1 MVGLGGHIRGNH
13 RDRDG
18 VDNLGI
24 DRLKNDIKRLSAEWY
39 EYEWKSI
46 PNKKDRIL
54 NVLNDYEGNDK
65 IRTYCSKYALPS
77 IILRTCKERLNETD
91 IKEAANKIIK
101 VLCGEKYPNLKVDLP
116 DGLIQAEKDLIN
128 EINRSLPFIDHK
140 IAEAVELC
148 VSKDIISD
156 EPLGCYVRPG
166 ILKVK
171 HNVPEFVDHPKIVL
185 YIEEIDKFAK
195 SKNISQEY
203 ITAFVY
209 LYQLCRMYFDR
220 YPYGNLLEYKEWDVK
235 KDRLGGVVKIDVG
248 KIQDSIVR
256 DDKVSS
262 VERPVVAL
270 AALHYANQIND
281 NVLYAGRIVLSDK
294 ELYKNWNILFEWNK
308 VGLDLYNKGNKE
320 LIDTYRDVA
329 ILISSADKNDDLISL
344 INDKASLLN
353 DIMQKMDSK

>member
-1 MVGLGGHIRGNH
+1 MASLAKKT
-13 RDRDG
+13 RDNFNKDPH
-18 VDNLGI
+18 
-24 DRLKNDIKRLSAEWY
+24 DRIGFDELKNDIKRLSVEWY
-39 EYEWKSI
+39 EWKPKSDE
-46 PNKKDRIL
+46 KVRIL

-166 ILKVK
+166 ILKVT

-235 KDRLGGVVKIDVG
+235 EDRLGGVVK

-262 VERPVVAL
+262 VERPIVAL
-270 AALHYANQIND
+270 AALHYANQINKV
-281 NVLYAGRIVLSDK
+281 VLKAGMSILSDE
-294 ELYKNWNILFEWNK
+294 ELYLKWPKLKEWNN
-308 VGLDLYNKGNKE
+308 VGLDLYKKGNKE
-320 LIDTYRDVA
+320 LIDTYRNVA
-329 ILISSADKNDDLISL
+329 ILISSDDDLIRL
-344 INDKASLLN
+344 INDKASLLKR
-353 DIMQKMDSK
+353 D